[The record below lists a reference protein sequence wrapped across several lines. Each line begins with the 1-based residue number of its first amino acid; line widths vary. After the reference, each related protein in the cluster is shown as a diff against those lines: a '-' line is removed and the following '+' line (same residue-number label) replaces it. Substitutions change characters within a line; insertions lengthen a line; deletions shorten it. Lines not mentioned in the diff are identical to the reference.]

1 MGIDDHLTPGEQ
13 ILAQAGDH
21 YATDKRLIRYKKW
34 LLREE
39 WDDLAYAHITS
50 ISLVNES
57 RKGLVTFGIVLLF
70 LGIVGVICSIF
81 FPEVGILRPGSIG
94 GIAAGVVSILA
105 GVFFRLAYCEFRA
118 PGVSGAVEER
128 LRLKKVRSDDAKT
141 LVAIVREHLYQ

>member
-1 MGIDDHLTPGEQ
+1 MGIEDHLTPGEQ

-21 YATDKRLIRYKKW
+21 YATEKRLIRYKKW

-57 RKGLVTFGIVLLF
+57 RKGLVNFGIVLLL
-70 LGIVGVICSIF
+70 LGVVGFICSIF
-81 FPEVGILRPGSIG
+81 FPDVNMLRPGSIG
-94 GIAAGVVSILA
+94 GIAVGVVFILA

-128 LRLKKVRSDDAKT
+128 LRLRKVRSEDARS
-141 LVAIVREHLYQ
+141 LVALVREHLYQ